1 MSNVIEQL
9 ILVDETDRAIGEA
22 EKKACHLGSG
32 KLHRAFSIFIF
43 NSRNELLIQK
53 RSNKKMLWPDFWS
66 NSCCS
71 HPRKGES
78 LDEALQRRLM
88 QELKIKSSLSF
99 LFNFT
104 YQAKYLDIGSE
115 NEFCHVFFGRSD
127 EQPMPH
133 PDEVS
138 VIEYLPL
145 QEVSERIENY
155 PDDFT
160 PWFKIEW
167 HQIINNH
174 LSKFRL

>member
-88 QELKIKSSLSF
+88 QELKIKFVMFSLEGPMSSPCLIQMKSVLLSMF
-99 LFNFT
+99 HFKRF
-104 YQAKYLDIGSE
+104 Q
-115 NEFCHVFFGRSD
+115 NELKTILMILRPG
-127 EQPMPH
+127 
-133 PDEVS
+133 
-138 VIEYLPL
+138 L
-145 QEVSERIENY
+145 
-155 PDDFT
+155 
-160 PWFKIEW
+160 K
-167 HQIINNH
+167 
-174 LSKFRL
+174 